1 MSSTGL
7 LFFKHIIHITNNI
20 MTKFISHHIKAAL
33 LLACAAFT
41 TAYAQNSN
49 TQQPIEDETLN
60 FSVLTLN
67 VDGLPGKIFVFDV
80 NADGPKSE
88 GSERISEYLASKD
101 CDFLCLQE
109 DFNYRWEIWS
119 RLFASYDHDEWSGGI
134 TLEENEIDF
143 AHLQNFRFECDGLNA
158 VWKKG
163 ITPKRHER
171 VAWNSSFGK
180 FSHDFDDIITKG
192 FRRHEITLSDGKEV
206 VVYNMHMDASSDRD
220 EEKGNDARDRE
231 ARQAQWVQLREYI
244 LDNMDARPIVVAGD
258 MNSYYHRDDIKTVFI
273 DAIEATGRAVVKD
286 AWVEACN
293 NGTYPALGSD
303 AIEGETLDNI
313 LYISPIG
320 GYGLKLVSFEKDEKG
335 YKRDGVP
342 LGDHYPLIAK
352 FQITNKPYN
361 ISESMPSGI
370 YQIANDS
377 QSTPDTYDLNGI
389 RQTGDLAPGTRHI
402 HHQRS

>member
-1 MSSTGL
+1 
-7 LFFKHIIHITNNI
+7 

-49 TQQPIEDETLN
+49 TQQPIEDETVN

-119 RLFASYDHDEWSGGI
+119 RLFAGYDHDEWSGGI

-389 RQTGDLAPGTRHI
+389 RQTGDLAPGTYIINGRKVVKH
-402 HHQRS
+402 